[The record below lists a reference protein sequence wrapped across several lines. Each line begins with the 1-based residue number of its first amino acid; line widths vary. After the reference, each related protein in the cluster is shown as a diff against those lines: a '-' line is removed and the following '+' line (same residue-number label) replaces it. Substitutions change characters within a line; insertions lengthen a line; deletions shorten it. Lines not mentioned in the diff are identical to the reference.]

1 MDLHFVL
8 YQAIAKLASCGAG
21 AITEVEIDNLVR
33 NYTAS
38 YEILQDSDW
47 IGFVTTMKEL
57 ASSENYELYY
67 TTIRKFS
74 LLRDMKSN
82 GHNITDLL

>member
-1 MDLHFVL
+1 MNNPDLIFSEKYPLSKKDFKPVDLHFVL

-57 ASSENYELYY
+57 
-67 TTIRKFS
+67 
-74 LLRDMKSN
+74 
-82 GHNITDLL
+82 